1 MELVAL
7 LKGRTVL
14 VLGLAKVAR
23 SVAAPPTHVAIVT
36 HGWHVPSVTHDWHVP
51 SITHAGDQAARWMG
65 GKMRRRWED
74 STVVL
79 TINKRVENGPGSN
92 KPVAPIS
99 RLLFS
104 PREEPL
110 VEGTIRRVGI
120 QKAAGIQNADD
131 VWVGRRCRC
140 RLPVSRRA
148 HSKDPADKHRSA
160 AHTEQ
165 RFIMAHREF

>member
-1 MELVAL
+1 
-7 LKGRTVL
+7 
-14 VLGLAKVAR
+14 
-23 SVAAPPTHVAIVT
+23 
-36 HGWHVPSVTHDWHVP
+36 
-51 SITHAGDQAARWMG
+51 
-65 GKMRRRWED
+65 MRERRED
-74 STVVL
+74 SAVVV
-79 TINKRVENGPGSN
+79 TMNKRGENGPGSN

-131 VWVGRRCRC
+131 VWVSRRCRY

-148 HSKDPADKHRSA
+148 RSKAPADKHRSA